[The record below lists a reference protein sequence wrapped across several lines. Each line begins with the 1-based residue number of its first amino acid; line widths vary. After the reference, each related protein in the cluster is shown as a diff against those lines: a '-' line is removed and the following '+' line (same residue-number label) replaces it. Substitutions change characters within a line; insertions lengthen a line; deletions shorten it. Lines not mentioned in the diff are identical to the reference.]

1 MGNSLTSAI
10 GSTDCNLLAFCWNNG
25 DAHSYITLQYSYAVV
40 YVYGTYANIAFRLK
54 KVKPG
59 PCGKILSI
67 NNFAI
72 KFPSK
77 IVGDQII
84 MSKTNIV
91 NIYRYKTI
99 EAHANIGKIP
109 TTYVPGN
116 PSAPTYLKMI

>member
-1 MGNSLTSAI
+1 M
-10 GSTDCNLLAFCWNNG
+10 
-25 DAHSYITLQYSYAVV
+25 

-99 EAHANIGKIP
+99 EADN
-109 TTYVPGN
+109 TYVQCNIRALCTVKCFIVGPFLTLHEYLLGLGLYDK
-116 PSAPTYLKMI
+116 SAIYFILICFHHT